1 MVRVLL
7 ISGFVLL
14 ISVVYGV
21 CFAVVAAGVGVGGVG
36 GDGSGVVDTV
46 GCCYVAVGVDGGIA
60 CCGCFMIS

>member
-1 MVRVLL
+1 
-7 ISGFVLL
+7 
-14 ISVVYGV
+14 VVYGV